1 MAIEEDII
9 VNIKAVSD
17 VKKLVQ
23 FNEDVKKLNR
33 VGIKVN
39 KGLRD
44 MSGKLVGVNKVAK
57 QAGSTF
63 RRFKFEMLGVLF
75 FGMGIA
81 RLFTGLIKPALDMV
95 GAFQIMNTT
104 LGIFFLPTALNVNA
118 ALLEMQGVLLGLPAP
133 VQDFAGNLTLVGV
146 GSGILLQKIGELSLG
161 LISLKIAFPTLAL
174 GLLLK
179 RFAAIAIAVTII
191 TTLFENWEKI
201 SFGLKTTLGLVLAV
215 VGLIAVALGSPFI
228 AVIAIVTSAIIALKL
243 IVTDFKDEL
252 NAVIGLLN
260 RLPGINIAPIGST
273 APEGLRPIGAEAAAA
288 NQLPS
293 VRIDT
298 IAINVDVT
306 SGGSPQ
312 DVIDAIERGAAEAV
326 ARGVGD
332 IARSR

>member
-1 MAIEEDII
+1 MAIEENII

-44 MSGKLVGVNKVAK
+44 TSGRLVDVKKVAK
-57 QAGSTF
+57 KAGTTF

-118 ALLEMQGVLLGLPAP
+118 ALLGMQGVLLGLPEP
-133 VQDFAGNLTLVGV
+133 IQQFAGNLTLL
-146 GSGILLQKIGELSLG
+146 GIGAGKLLETIGALSLG

-174 GLLLK
+174 GLLLGK
-179 RFAAIAIAVTII
+179 IALIAIAVTGII
-191 TTLFENWEKI
+191 SLFQNWDKI
-201 SFGLKTTLGLVLAV
+201 SFALKTTLGLLLAV
-215 VGLIAVALGSPFI
+215 IGLIAVALGAPFI
-228 AVIAIVTSAIIALKL
+228 ATIAIVTSAIIALKL
-243 IVTDFKDEL
+243 VVTDFKDEL

-260 RLPGINIAPIGST
+260 RLPGINISPIGPT
-273 APEGLRPIGAEAAAA
+273 TPEGLRPISAEAAAA
-288 NQLPS
+288 SGLSS

-298 IAINVDVT
+298 VAINVDVT

-326 ARGVGD
+326 ARGIGN
-332 IARSR
+332 IERSR